1 MSSPGLKQQVKEY
14 WEQHPCGAA
23 DAPVTA
29 GTDEFFEST
38 EVTRAT
44 RDDFMDGIIH
54 FGRYPSKS
62 VLEVGCGIGTDLSR
76 FARAGARTFG
86 VDITHRGAQL
96 SRDRLVAESLPGEVI
111 IGDAEHLPFES
122 NTFDLV
128 DSWGVIHH
136 TPKYPTG
143 GGGDDESLPAGRQII
158 TMVYNRRSLVAA
170 QAWLVYGLA
179 RGRPFSP
186 ASRLIAE
193 QLESPGTKVFSRQE
207 AHLLFRTLGERS
219 VRTVVTSWDLRLG
232 RRRFLPRILRGAV
245 PSRFGWFMVIQ
256 GVKY

>member
-1 MSSPGLKQQVKEY
+1 MSSPEPKQQVKEY

-54 FGRYPSKS
+54 FGRYRSKS

-111 IGDAEHLPFES
+111 IGDAEHLPFGS

-128 DSWGVIHH
+128 YSWGVIHH
-136 TPKYPTG
+136 TPDTRRAAAEMMRVCRPG
-143 GGGDDESLPAGRQII
+143 GQII

-193 QLESPGTKVFSRQE
+193 KLESPGTKVFTRQE
-207 AHLLFRTLGERS
+207 AHLLFRTLDERS

-232 RRRFLPRILRGAV
+232 RRRFLPRILRSVV

-256 GVKY
+256 GVKS